1 MSEELEHLGLAA
13 DLAGIR
19 LPELVAPSHHQ
30 VIANGV
36 RLHYVDWGT
45 RGRPPVVFAHGGS
58 LTARTWDLVCLA
70 LRLDFHCIA
79 FDMRG
84 HGDSEWPADADYR
97 LETMAADID
106 GFADAIELGRFTLV
120 GHSFGGIS
128 SIEYAAGADGRLRGL
143 VLVDTCP
150 DLHIAAGERIR
161 SLPDATGELATL
173 DEYVSRIRALR
184 PDRDERLIRRNLGH
198 NLRRMPSGRWAWK
211 WDARRMGET
220 DLETLAARFEG
231 LWEQLAR
238 IRCPTLVV
246 RGERS
251 DVLLPE
257 DVIKMVSVLRDG
269 AGAEIEGARHTV
281 QGSNPAGLVDVLR
294 PFLERV
300 TG

>member
-1 MSEELEHLGLAA
+1 
-13 DLAGIR
+13 
-19 LPELVAPSHHQ
+19 
-30 VIANGV
+30 
-36 RLHYVDWGT
+36 
-45 RGRPPVVFAHGGS
+45 
-58 LTARTWDLVCLA
+58 
-70 LRLDFHCIA
+70 
-79 FDMRG
+79 
-84 HGDSEWPADADYR
+84 
-97 LETMAADID
+97 
-106 GFADAIELGRFTLV
+106 
-120 GHSFGGIS
+120 
-128 SIEYAAGADGRLRGL
+128 
-143 VLVDTCP
+143 
-150 DLHIAAGERIR
+150 
-161 SLPDATGELATL
+161 
-173 DEYVSRIRALR
+173 
-184 PDRDERLIRRNLGH
+184 
-198 NLRRMPSGRWAWK
+198 
-211 WDARRMGET
+211 MGET